1 MHFVVPY
8 IVVVVIV
15 VVVWYAPCEQQ
26 KTNTKQCNVLQI
38 LLIDRV
44 AGTGKGEGGKVGV
57 HFAYHVAISE
67 SVTCAWRACIALHLS
82 RSISTP
88 HSSGGA
94 SVLASGTVQGK
105 ALARALP

>member
-8 IVVVVIV
+8 IVVVVVV

-44 AGTGKGEGGKVGV
+44 AATGKGEGGKVGV